1 MNNSLYI
8 SPIVGGP
15 VTNAAYDDKC
25 ITGQKCS
32 TGFAA
37 IVIIG
42 GGVLV
47 AVAVY
52 CPPAVIEAT
61 LVAA

>member
-1 MNNSLYI
+1 MKNTLYI

-15 VTNAAYDDKC
+15 VSNAAYDDKC

-37 IVIIG
+37 IVIVG

-52 CPPAVIEAT
+52 CPPAV
-61 LVAA
+61 LVATVAA